1 MSPWLISCAGKRG
14 NRRVSLP
21 GMQEEICNSWD
32 ALCDI
37 VGGISA
43 IGNLRTSGASLL
55 RIPAL
60 AAPGYLEWCV
70 NSYDGVELTVVS
82 KT

>member
-1 MSPWLISCAGKRG
+1 
-14 NRRVSLP
+14 V
-21 GMQEEICNSWD
+21 QEEICNSWD
-32 ALCDI
+32 ARCDI
-37 VGGISA
+37 AGGISA

-60 AAPGYLEWCV
+60 AAPGCLEWFV
-70 NSYDGVELTVVS
+70 NSYDGVEPMVVS